1 LCEKGV
7 DIPNAYA
14 YAEFIPDS
22 SAVCISNWNTPM
34 QTAMSR
40 LLKESDNLNA
50 EAFLYRLGMQYTGK
64 KKVSADEGIQAI
76 KKLIEQLGHSLD
88 NYKLVDGSGL
98 SNYNYISPE
107 LLVDFLKYAYSNTEI
122 FQRLYKSLP
131 IAGIDGTLKN
141 RMRAG
146 KAYKNVT
153 AKTGTITGI
162 SCLAGYVQ
170 TSDQR
175 MLAFAIMNQNVLS
188 ISKARKLQDMI
199 CEELAGY
206 SF

>member
-1 LCEKGV
+1 
-7 DIPNAYA
+7 
-14 YAEFIPDS
+14 
-22 SAVCISNWNTPM
+22 
-34 QTAMSR
+34 
-40 LLKESDNLNA
+40 
-50 EAFLYRLGMQYTGK
+50 
-64 KKVSADEGIQAI
+64 
-76 KKLIEQLGHSLD
+76 
-88 NYKLVDGSGL
+88 
-98 SNYNYISPE
+98 
-107 LLVDFLKYAYSNTEI
+107 
-122 FQRLYKSLP
+122 QRLYKSLP

-188 ISKARKLQDMI
+188 VSKARKLQDMI